1 MTWNFGGASPTVME
15 PMADFRIS
23 GFKRLFGGATAG
35 RTAAAVIAALLLGG
49 AVAVPALG
57 QSWWPFGGNEPSNKP
72 RQAPVPSE
80 PMYQDPATVP
90 PRGAPGAGP
99 AGGSPICLELEQR
112 LVQEG
117 QRGSDNRN
125 LLPMVQTELRQ
136 VEQTYRES
144 QKQLDRADCYEYFL
158 FSKTLRRTR
167 RCVDLANQADTARQR
182 IEDLEV
188 QVRQLEGSPGRSYQD
203 EIVRELA
210 RNNCGANYVDQA
222 RRRDGGGMWQD
233 EETLGNSTWTPH
245 GNSGVATYR
254 TLCVRLCDGYYFPV
268 SFSTLPSHFAQDAE
282 ACTSR
287 CAAPT
292 ELYYY
297 PNPGGAVDQSVALT
311 TQEPYTKL
319 RVAFRYRKEYVNGC
333 SCKEAEYVPD
343 GAAPDKKADGGG
355 LVPKTPASPARRAD
369 VIDNSLT
376 TGSTSIPATEGE
388 AAPAAAPAQPAPAAS
403 APAPAPEPAADG
415 WATETQPQ

>member
-1 MTWNFGGASPTVME
+1 
-15 PMADFRIS
+15 MADFRIS
-23 GFKRLFGGATAG
+23 GFKRRLGGATAG
-35 RTAAAVIAALLLGG
+35 RTAAAVIAALVLGG

-210 RNNCGANYVDQA
+210 RNNCGASYQQQA
-222 RRRDGGGMWQD
+222 RRQSGGGVSNFWED
-233 EETLGNSTWTPH
+233 GESSDYRG
-245 GNSGVATYR
+245 GGGSGFGSLPYATYR
-254 TLCVRLCDGYYFPV
+254 TVCVRLCDGYYFPV
-268 SFSTLPSHFAQDAE
+268 SFSTLPNHFQRDE
-282 ACTSR
+282 EVCQSK
-287 CAAPT
+287 CAAPAQ
-292 ELYYY
+292 LFYHQ
-297 PNPGGAVDQSVALT
+297 NPGAGMEQAVDARTNQ
-311 TQEPYTKL
+311 PYTSLKT
-319 RVAFRYRKEYVNGC
+319 AFRYRKEYINGC
-333 SCKEAEYVPD
+333 SCKMTEY
-343 GAAPDKKADGGG
+343 
-355 LVPKTPASPARRAD
+355 
-369 VIDNSLT
+369 
-376 TGSTSIPATEGE
+376 
-388 AAPAAAPAQPAPAAS
+388 QPAPGEVS
-403 APAPAPEPAADG
+403 HTPAGNAQG
-415 WATETQPQ
+415 